1 MFIIG
6 TDGSI
11 VASPVSLRDTTE
23 GALTMA
29 SDGSIYIPHGA
40 MESSIAHSVIP
51 LLPEPLKRALLEQVV
66 PPIGGVS
73 ALEPVSFLDLA
84 ISGIDWV
91 QDLDAAALS
100 NLDLGEINEAYTQ
113 VRRGTVQLGAT
124 TNSIVD
130 AEERGEIDLKSS
142 LQARLCIYK
151 ARKLLDKAK
160 SIINLLRE
168 KPGDGLLRYAQKLIE
183 NTENQ
188 LENALS
194 ILEGLEA
201 PLSLETKELKYSE
214 SMSEKGGMPPTHHAG
229 KLKVFKR

>member
-1 MFIIG
+1 M
-6 TDGSI
+6 
-11 VASPVSLRDTTE
+11 
-23 GALTMA
+23 
-29 SDGSIYIPHGA
+29 
-40 MESSIAHSVIP
+40 
-51 LLPEPLKRALLEQVV
+51 
-66 PPIGGVS
+66 
-73 ALEPVSFLDLA
+73 
-84 ISGIDWV
+84 

-100 NLDLGEINEAYTQ
+100 NLDLGEVNEAYTQ